1 MADVISVWNDAVS
14 GVKKLLRTSTRE
26 KLAFCAFFSLTFAF
40 ISAHNRMDFVDKF
53 IAGIIYFS
61 WAVFLLPTLKSKLS
75 VQLLWDVGIIFL
87 TLFVADITYFGM
99 FFHFKK
105 MWITNTAQKLVDYQS
120 LIFFMNVVRISVILF
135 CLVTSCSAFMKSN
148 FKSLPFQ
155 TPKKDGPSPHK
166 MKLRSFSKTE

>member
-1 MADVISVWNDAVS
+1 MADVVSVWDDDVS

-26 KLAFCAFFSLTFAF
+26 KLAFCAFVSLTFAF
-40 ISAHNRMDFVDKF
+40 ISDFVAKF

-61 WAVFLLPTLKSKLS
+61 WAVFLLPTPKSKLS

-87 TLFVADITYFGM
+87 TLFVADITYFGL
-99 FFHFKK
+99 FFHFQNK
-105 MWITNTAQKLVDYQS
+105 WITNTAQKLVDYQS

-135 CLVTSCSAFMKSN
+135 CLVTSCSTFMKSN

-155 TPKKDGPSPHK
+155 TPKKDGPTPHK